1 MAIVSNTFL
10 TYSAKG
16 IREDLSNV
24 ITNISPEETPY
35 MSNIGRENVSNSLFE
50 YQTDTLAAAATNA
63 QLEGDDVASFDAVTA
78 TVRLQNYAQISRK
91 TIILSA
97 TEEVV
102 NKAGRRSE
110 LAYQIAKRGAEMKR
124 DQEFSMLNGAI
135 AVAGDSTTAR
145 ATASLGAFVKTNT
158 DKQTNGVDPSYTTLP
173 NSARTDGNVRTFTE
187 TILKNVIQKV
197 WTAGGTPKILMCGPV
212 NKQRVSSFAG
222 IASSRFNIDGGAK
235 PATLVG
241 AVDIYVSDFG
251 NVQVIANRFQRERD
265 AWVIDP
271 DYAKMTVLRPYQQI
285 ELAKTGDAEKRML
298 IVEWGHKVSQEN
310 CPRPGR
316 RLGYFLNQTG
326 KGQGNLALFFM
337 IEKKLF
343 DVNAQQ
349 GITRHWHYN
358 TDTDEVTIQTQQDV
372 TDVIEA
378 NKAIYNSVDEKANWT
393 GEWHL
398 VASIPEAL
406 YYKMKAEGK
415 IDDQEYMKRWLNDSE
430 NQFFRTRPGKV

>member
-1 MAIVSNTFL
+1 MTIVANTFT

-24 ITNISPEETPY
+24 ITNIAPEETPY
-35 MSNIGRENVSNSLFE
+35 MSNIGRENVSNSLYE
-50 YQTDTLAAAATNA
+50 WQTDTLAAAAANA
-63 QLEGDDVASFDAVTA
+63 QLEGDDVGTFDSVTA

-110 LAYQIAKRGAEMKR
+110 LAYQISKRASELKR
-124 DQEFSMLNGAI
+124 DQEFVMLNSGI
-135 AVAGDSTTAR
+135 AVSGDSTTAR
-145 ATASLGAFVKTNT
+145 VTASLGAFIKTNT
-158 DKQTNGVDPSYTTLP
+158 DKQTNGTDPSYTTLP

-212 NKQRVSSFAG
+212 NKQRVSGFSG

-265 AWVIDP
+265 AWVLDP
-271 DYAKMTVLRPYQQI
+271 DYAKMTVLRPYAQV

-298 IVEWGHKVSQEN
+298 IVEWGHKVTAEN
-310 CPRPGR
+310 AHG
-316 RLGYFLNQTG
+316 
-326 KGQGNLALFFM
+326 LAADL
-337 IEKKLF
+337 
-343 DVNAQQ
+343 
-349 GITRHWHYN
+349 
-358 TDTDEVTIQTQQDV
+358 VT
-372 TDVIEA
+372 
-378 NKAIYNSVDEKANWT
+378 S
-393 GEWHL
+393 
-398 VASIPEAL
+398 
-406 YYKMKAEGK
+406 
-415 IDDQEYMKRWLNDSE
+415 
-430 NQFFRTRPGKV
+430 

>member
-1 MAIVSNTFL
+1 MTIVSNTFL
-10 TYSAKG
+10 SYSAKG
-16 IREDLSNV
+16 IREDLSNI
-24 ITNISPEETPY
+24 ITNIAPEETPY
-35 MSNIGRENVSNSLFE
+35 MSNIGRENVSNALFE
-50 YQTDTLAAAATNA
+50 YQTDTLAAAAANA

-78 TVRLQNYAQISRK
+78 TVRMQNYAQISRK

-110 LAYQIAKRGAEMKR
+110 LAYQISKRASELKR
-124 DQEFSMLNGAI
+124 DQEFVMLNGGI

-145 ATASLGAFVKTNT
+145 VTASLGAFIKTNT

-197 WTAGGTPKILMCGPV
+197 WTQGGTPKILMCGPV
-212 NKQRVSSFAG
+212 NKQRVSSFTG

-271 DYAKMTVLRPYQQI
+271 DYAKMTVLRPYQQV

-298 IVEWGHKVSQEN
+298 IVEWGHKVTSE
-310 CPRPGR
+310 
-316 RLGYFLNQTG
+316 
-326 KGQGNLALFFM
+326 LAHGLAAD
-337 IEKKLF
+337 L
-343 DVNAQQ
+343 
-349 GITRHWHYN
+349 
-358 TDTDEVTIQTQQDV
+358 VT
-372 TDVIEA
+372 
-378 NKAIYNSVDEKANWT
+378 S
-393 GEWHL
+393 
-398 VASIPEAL
+398 
-406 YYKMKAEGK
+406 
-415 IDDQEYMKRWLNDSE
+415 
-430 NQFFRTRPGKV
+430 

>member
-1 MAIVSNTFL
+1 MTIVANTFT

-24 ITNISPEETPY
+24 ITNIAPEETPY

-50 YQTDTLAAAATNA
+50 WQTDTLAAAAANA
-63 QLEGDDVASFDAVTA
+63 QLEGDDVGSFDAVTA

-110 LAYQIAKRGAEMKR
+110 LAYQIAKRGSELKR
-124 DQEFSMLNGAI
+124 DQEFVLLNGGI

-145 ATASLGAFVKTNT
+145 VSASLGAFVKTNT

-197 WTAGGTPKILMCGPV
+197 WTSGGTPKILMCGPV
-212 NKQRVSSFAG
+212 NKQRVSSFTG

-271 DYAKMTVLRPYQQI
+271 DYAKMTVLRPYQQV

-298 IVEWGHKVSQEN
+298 IVEWGHKVTAEN
-310 CPRPGR
+310 AHG
-316 RLGYFLNQTG
+316 
-326 KGQGNLALFFM
+326 LAADL
-337 IEKKLF
+337 
-343 DVNAQQ
+343 
-349 GITRHWHYN
+349 IT
-358 TDTDEVTIQTQQDV
+358 
-372 TDVIEA
+372 
-378 NKAIYNSVDEKANWT
+378 S
-393 GEWHL
+393 
-398 VASIPEAL
+398 
-406 YYKMKAEGK
+406 
-415 IDDQEYMKRWLNDSE
+415 
-430 NQFFRTRPGKV
+430 

>member
-1 MAIVSNTFL
+1 
-10 TYSAKG
+10 
-16 IREDLSNV
+16 
-24 ITNISPEETPY
+24 
-35 MSNIGRENVSNSLFE
+35 MSNIGRQNVSNSLFE
-50 YQTDTLAAAATNA
+50 WQTDTLAAAAANA
-63 QLEGDDVASFDAVTA
+63 QLEGDDVGTFDAVTA

-110 LAYQIAKRGAEMKR
+110 LAYQIAKRGSELKR
-124 DQEFSMLNGAI
+124 DQEFVMLNGGI

-145 ATASLGAFVKTNT
+145 VTASLGAFVKTNT
-158 DKQTNGVDPSYTTLP
+158 DKQTNGTDPSYTTLP

-212 NKQRVSSFAG
+212 NKQRVSGFSG

-271 DYAKMTVLRPYQQI
+271 DYAKMTVLRPYQQV
-285 ELAKTGDAEKRML
+285 ELAKTGDSEKRML
-298 IVEWGHKVSQEN
+298 ICEWGHLVSAEN
-310 CPRPGR
+310 AHG
-316 RLGYFLNQTG
+316 
-326 KGQGNLALFFM
+326 LAADL
-337 IEKKLF
+337 
-343 DVNAQQ
+343 
-349 GITRHWHYN
+349 
-358 TDTDEVTIQTQQDV
+358 VT
-372 TDVIEA
+372 
-378 NKAIYNSVDEKANWT
+378 S
-393 GEWHL
+393 
-398 VASIPEAL
+398 
-406 YYKMKAEGK
+406 
-415 IDDQEYMKRWLNDSE
+415 
-430 NQFFRTRPGKV
+430 